1 MQLINRVR
9 APITAA
15 VVLLAPGPMLSSCA
29 ADWATNP
36 SPAYSERRER
46 RSLDAVG
53 TQTGRLT
60 VVALDFFDG
69 RPLNK
74 AEVDLVA
81 SSSGEEVYHY
91 RRTAFSNQFGMVTFT
106 DVPRYVD
113 VFIRHPRGVYGI
125 DGYPVPQSGTSE
137 FRVYIETISPR
148 TANE

>member
-1 MQLINRVR
+1 MQPMNHARMQI
-9 APITAA
+9 ITAIM
-15 VVLLAPGPMLSSCA
+15 LLALGPMLASCA
-29 ADWATNP
+29 ADWATDP
-36 SPAYSERRER
+36 APAYSESRER

-69 RPLNK
+69 RPLNR

-106 DVPRYVD
+106 DVPRSVD

-137 FRVYIETISPR
+137 FRVYIETVAPR